1 MNEGK
6 KDRRDPIRTI
16 KARNPVAKNASAAIG
31 GGAAGAHKDK
41 KKAMKQ
47 GEVKHKNAEYAE
59 HLEKSLMSKLEEART
74 EIKDKEGKVV
84 SWKDE
89 GEWKKSQKKDPRG
102 KVTNLSDKAR
112 KETEKLKVAEQQQPY
127 YKFSV
132 GQRATYKN
140 SQGQEFP
147 VIVTAVDFDDDAVE
161 IRSADNKPFPNSGG
175 DLTIVVDPGYRFLTP
190 DRSYNPNSLVKA
202 TSRESIDSPEYN
214 DEAGM
219 AENNLLTLAR
229 AVKGLYD
236 TIGKDDNLPEWC
248 QEKIAKAEMM
258 LVSVWDYML
267 SQKAQG
273 IDPKVSEG
281 ESARDKW
288 NRASAEREK
297 KHSDAEA
304 EIKKLP
310 PEKRS
315 GAAIDRLE
323 KHVNAKEGWTHD
335 SLAARL
341 FETENTYEDK
351 LANMLNKKLRK

>member
-1 MNEGK
+1 MGLLK
-6 KDRRDPIRTI
+6 TIKDR
-16 KARNPVAKNASAAIG
+16 
-31 GGAAGAHKDK
+31 
-41 KKAMKQ
+41 
-47 GEVKHKNAEYAE
+47 
-59 HLEKSLMSKLEEART
+59 
-74 EIKDKEGKVV
+74 
-84 SWKDE
+84 
-89 GEWKKSQKKDPRG
+89 
-102 KVTNLSDKAR
+102 
-112 KETEKLKVAEQQQPY
+112 
-127 YKFSV
+127 
-132 GQRATYKN
+132 
-140 SQGQEFP
+140 
-147 VIVTAVDFDDDAVE
+147 
-161 IRSADNKPFPNSGG
+161 
-175 DLTIVVDPGYRFLTP
+175 
-190 DRSYNPNSLVKA
+190 
-202 TSRESIDSPEYN
+202 
-214 DEAGM
+214 
-219 AENNLLTLAR
+219 
-229 AVKGLYD
+229 
-236 TIGKDDNLPEWC
+236 DNLPEWG

-323 KHVNAKEGWTHD
+323 KHINAKEGWTHD